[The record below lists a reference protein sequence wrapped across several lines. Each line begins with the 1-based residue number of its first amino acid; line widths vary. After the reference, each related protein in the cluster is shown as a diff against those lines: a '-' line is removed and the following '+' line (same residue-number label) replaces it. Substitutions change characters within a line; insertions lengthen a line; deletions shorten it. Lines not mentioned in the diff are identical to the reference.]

1 MQSFVQLHKKTKSNA
16 DNVCKCA
23 YFEDVGKRCEIA
35 VLGETC
41 LTTDCPLSVWRTLF
55 EVGSE

>member
-1 MQSFVQLHKKTKSNA
+1 MQSFVQLHKKTKGNA

-23 YFEDVGKRCEIA
+23 YFEDAWKRCESA

-41 LTTDCPLSVWRTLF
+41 LTTDCPLFVCRLYSR
-55 EVGSE
+55 